1 MEKETT
7 VRFKKRLEEEK
18 VQLEEQIREYEKP
31 VDLGS
36 DVDSMDEEAD
46 EAEEIDRGLTL
57 ASDLKK
63 RLEQIE
69 SALLKIDAGTYGKC
83 ESCGGEISLEMLET
97 VPESRL
103 CLNCKKQNIK
113 S

>member
-1 MEKETT
+1 MEKETI
-7 VRFKKRLEEEK
+7 VKFKKRLEEEK
-18 VQLEEQIREYEKP
+18 VKLGEQISGYEKP

-46 EAEEIDRGLTL
+46 EAEEIDRELTL